1 MRSAMRYRA
10 AVLWAGVAAFAVVSP
25 AAAQAPG
32 YPPPPSYPPPPG
44 YPPPPSYPPPPQ
56 APVYP
61 APPPVAPGSPQAAE
75 IAHCLCL
82 QQAVS
87 ALNADM
93 IAKQR
98 AYDAVRDELA
108 RLDSQL
114 QSARASMD
122 VNNPQSVA
130 QFRELLERRDAAF
143 KRSTGLVTGD
153 LSSAT
158 ARYNARTNEYNSR
171 CANQP
176 RDPALLSQVQ
186 ATLTCPPLY

>member
-10 AVLWAGVAAFAVVSP
+10 AMLWAGVAAAVAASP

-32 YPPPPSYPPPPG
+32 YLAPPRS
-44 YPPPPSYPPPPQ
+44 S
-56 APVYP
+56 AVP
-61 APPPVAPGSPQAAE
+61 APLASPEEAE

-87 ALNADM
+87 ALDADM

-108 RLDSQL
+108 RLDAQL
-114 QSARASMD
+114 QSARAGMD

-130 QFRELLERRDAAF
+130 QFRQLLEQRDAAF

-158 ARYNARTNEYNSR
+158 AHYNARVNEYNSR
-171 CANQP
+171 CANRP
-176 RDPALLSQVQ
+176 RDPVLLSQVQ
-186 ATLTCPPLY
+186 ATLSCPPLY

>member
-1 MRSAMRYRA
+1 MAIRYWA
-10 AVLWAGVAAFAVVSP
+10 AVLWAGIAAVAAASP

-32 YPPPPSYPPPPG
+32 YPPPPPPMV
-44 YPPPPSYPPPPQ
+44 
-56 APVYP
+56 AP
-61 APPPVAPGSPQAAE
+61 APPPEGEAAE

-87 ALNADM
+87 ALDADM

-108 RLDSQL
+108 RLDAQL
-114 QSARASMD
+114 QSARAGMD

-130 QFRELLERRDAAF
+130 QFRQLLEQRDAAF

-176 RDPALLSQVQ
+176 RDPNLLTQVQ